1 MPNHPEQREQQTIH
15 TVPLSTLVERCH
27 HAQTAPNMTH
37 EAGDEDH
44 ACLEILRRA
53 LDEDDTLAWQA
64 FEAQFLPLFTH
75 WIQQD
80 LTHFGLQN
88 DSATHQAM
96 QPAIIDSE
104 EIWAD
109 ARSRFIIRYARL
121 QQLTD
126 TFEHI
131 GAVLKVLQKCIRSS
145 VQEVRRQHDRHV
157 RLTTA
162 IIQFEFIRTQ
172 EHQLPTTQVELA
184 ELRRCIRNQIEQDV
198 PEPELRQLLFWRYVD
213 DLKPREISANHPEQ
227 YPTTDAVHTALERV
241 MKRLRRRID
250 QYVQRCL

>member
-1 MPNHPEQREQQTIH
+1 MSNESTRTPELALIAT
-15 TVPLSTLVERCH
+15 PLSTLVERCH
-27 HAQTAPNMTH
+27 HAQTVSNIIH
-37 EAGDEDH
+37 DIGDEDH

-53 LDEDDTLAWQA
+53 LDEDDALAWQA

-88 DSATHQAM
+88 DSATHH
-96 QPAIIDSE
+96 AIIDSE

-109 ARSRFIIRYARL
+109 ARSRFVIRYARL

-126 TFEHI
+126 TFDHI

-145 VQEVRRQHDRHV
+145 VQEVRRQHDRHA

-162 IIQFEFIRTQ
+162 IAQFEFTQTQ

-184 ELRRCIRNQIEQDV
+184 ELRRCISNQLEQDV

-227 YPTTDAVHTALERV
+227 YPTADAVHTALERV

-250 QYVQRCL
+250 QYVLRCL

>member
-1 MPNHPEQREQQTIH
+1 MPTDSEQREQQTIH
-15 TVPLSTLVERCH
+15 ATPLLTLVERCH
-27 HAQTAPNMTH
+27 HAQTAPNISH
-37 EAGDEDH
+37 PANEEDH

-53 LDEDDTLAWQA
+53 LDENNAAAWQA
-64 FEAQFLPLFTH
+64 FEAQFLPLFNH

-88 DSATHQAM
+88 DAATHHT
-96 QPAIIDSE
+96 PVDSE

-126 TFEHI
+126 TFAHI

-145 VQEVRRQHDRHV
+145 VQEVRRQQDRHA
-157 RLTTA
+157 RLTA
-162 IIQFEFIRTQ
+162 VITQ
-172 EHQLPTTQVELA
+172 LELTQIADHELPATQVELA
-184 ELRRCIRNQIEQDV
+184 ELRRCISNQIEQDL

-213 DLKPREISANHPEQ
+213 ELNPREISAYHPDR
-227 YPTTDAVHTALERV
+227 YPTADAVHTALERI

-250 QYVQRCL
+250 RYVTRCL

>member
-1 MPNHPEQREQQTIH
+1 MSNQSTPASEFTIAS
-15 TVPLSTLVERCH
+15 TPLATLIARCQATQATQLDNTP
-27 HAQTAPNMTH
+27 HAQ
-37 EAGDEDH
+37 EDH
-44 ACLEILRRA
+44 ACLELLRRA
-53 LDEDDTLAWQA
+53 LEEDDSAAWQA
-64 FEAQFLPLFTH
+64 FEAQFLPLFYH
-75 WIQQD
+75 WIEKD
-80 LTHFGLQN
+80 LTHCGL
-88 DSATHQAM
+88 HQTD
-96 QPAIIDSE
+96 AITNMVHE

-126 TFEHI
+126 TFSHI

-145 VQEVRRQHDRHV
+145 VQDLRRQHDRHA

-162 IIQFEFIRTQ
+162 IAQFEFTRTQ

-184 ELRRCIRNQIEQDV
+184 ELRRCISNQLEQDV

-213 DLKPREISANHPEQ
+213 DLKPREISANHPNL
-227 YPTTDAVHTALERV
+227 YPTADAVHTALERV

-250 QYVQRCL
+250 QYVLRCL